1 MYKSTFQQLLL
12 FILTSVII
20 FKSGQY
26 LVALNDIKS
35 FTDFFIIMAFFV
47 STVLFLNCFARLGS
61 KLVNTLSF

>member
-1 MYKSTFQQLLL
+1 MYKSTFQQIIL

-20 FKSGQY
+20 YKAGQY
-26 LVALNDIKS
+26 LVALNGIKS

-61 KLVNTLSF
+61 KLVSSLSF